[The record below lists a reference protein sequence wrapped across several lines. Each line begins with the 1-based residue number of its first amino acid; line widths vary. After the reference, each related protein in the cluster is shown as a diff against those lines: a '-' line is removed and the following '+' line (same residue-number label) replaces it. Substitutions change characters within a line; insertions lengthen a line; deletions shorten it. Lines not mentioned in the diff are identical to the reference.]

1 MDAQRRILCYT
12 NTRNA
17 ALGGFVCLPVYRL
30 AVSKQAEAGD
40 PCQTFPLCIC
50 NYVLY
55 SFQRKLYNKSGTPP
69 FGPARRPTAV
79 RTGVQS

>member
-12 NTRNA
+12 NIRNT

-40 PCQTFPLCIC
+40 PCQTFPLCVC

-55 SFQRKLYNKSGTPP
+55 SF
-69 FGPARRPTAV
+69 
-79 RTGVQS
+79 